1 MKCKDVTEKLYDMK
15 KGALPPTEMLE
26 ISTHLKHCPSCMAQN
41 NAINEIRTIFRNT
54 LEPVPDAVYRN
65 IKASTSQKRGFSIP
79 FLKPVPI
86 TAFAL
91 SLLLLFSLL
100 KLTSAP
106 KNQEDELAAFIYD
119 SYAQSNETYDNE
131 IPSNIEYV
139 TYAY

>member
-1 MKCKDVTEKLYDMK
+1 MRCKDVTEKLYDMK
-15 KGALPPTEMLE
+15 KGELSPMEKLE
-26 ISTHLKHCPSCMAQN
+26 ITLHLKHCPSCMAEN
-41 NAINEIRTIFRNT
+41 NAVNEIRAVFRDT

-65 IKASTSQKRGFSIP
+65 IKASTAPKKRFSIP
-79 FLKPVPI
+79 FLKPVPV

-91 SLLLLFSLL
+91 SLLILFSLI
-100 KLTSAP
+100 KLTGSP

-119 SYAQSNETYDNE
+119 SYAQSAETYDNE

>member
-1 MKCKDVTEKLYDMK
+1 MNCKNVTEKLYDMK
-15 KGALPPTEMLE
+15 KGALPPMETLE
-26 ISTHLKHCPSCMAQN
+26 ISTHLKHCPSCMAEN
-41 NAINEIRTIFRNT
+41 NAINEIRTIFRET

-65 IKASTSQKRGFSIP
+65 IKTSTAVKKNFSIP
-79 FLKPVPI
+79 FLRPVPV

-91 SLLLLFSLL
+91 SLLLLFSIL

-106 KNQEDELAAFIYD
+106 KNQEDELAAFVYD
-119 SYAQSNETYDNE
+119 SYAQSAETYDDE